1 MVLQWLIKILL
12 GLIHRKDIISTEE
25 ILYQG
30 KWSQEMPV
38 LVNNVKTNELHY
50 QAEKALL
57 AIQKNLIL

>member
-1 MVLQWLIKILL
+1 MVLQWLINILL
-12 GLIHRKDIISTEE
+12 RLIHRKDIISTEE

-50 QAEKALL
+50 QAEKLYW
-57 AIQKNLIL
+57 QYKKT